1 MLRWINDNI
10 MKVRIQNVE
19 ICLKIR
25 TIILEDVSPLVQVP
39 LISIRVSN
47 DGLW

>member
-1 MLRWINDNI
+1 MLRWINDTT

-25 TIILEDVSPLVQVP
+25 TNILEDVSPLVQVP
-39 LISIRVSN
+39 LISITVSN
-47 DGLW
+47 DGLR